1 MINNATPRV
10 KRFSSSTHSRFAAIG
25 LAAVVVGGLCV
36 RGYAQESDI
45 VTTTSGATASET
57 VAAPQDTGASLA
69 ETRAQNET
77 ISLNVD
83 NQEIRVILR
92 NIADI
97 YELNIVIPDELQG
110 TASLNLRDVTWQQI
124 FDIVLAE
131 AGYSWRDEDGIIRI
145 RMGTGD
151 SGTAVDPRVTIRP
164 DGLIDVD
171 FRSATVGGI
180 VSAIGRSLDLNVVM
194 KPDPILE
201 SEMKDFRLKGVTW
214 QQAMNA
220 ALNAYAFGY
229 EDNEGVLTIKSLA
242 EINAVP
248 DVSRVFQVKYSE
260 ASSIATLLEKQ
271 AGVTRVVTD
280 SRSNVIILTGQPAR
294 MGELKTLIDT
304 LDRPTPQV
312 MIESR
317 FIEVAQNDVK
327 NLGVNWA
334 SLAAYDVSAGPFER
348 EFVKR
353 VSEDD
358 QIEAK
363 NSDNMSYTTGRDGN
377 SGATSVNQVESTIN
391 RLKNLVDNTASQ
403 KTDTAIFSAD
413 AFSIVLSALSTNT
426 NSKIVANPTVV
437 SLNGEEAKIEI
448 VDHYYMQEAGTVS
461 NGVITQ
467 GNIIKLD
474 PLPGIALSVT
484 PTISGGDFISLKV
497 EPQVNN
503 QVGEQEFNDTF
514 IPVVRQRTALTH
526 VMVKDRETLAIG
538 GLVDE
543 TTRKITN
550 KVPLLG
556 SIPLVGRAFRHDS
569 DTVMATNQLIF
580 ITASIL
586 NPNETNY
593 VELVGRDRLNN
604 LGLSDRDIQGTRYQL
619 PPEEEALH
627 AAILKYR
634 TQVEAE
640 ESQSKLNQQIEA
652 FQSIEMK
659 KAEKAAKEAEK
670 RERAAEKAA
679 AKAEK
684 AAAKAAAKGESAP
697 ATPSVDDSDASR
709 RGRRTVPAF

>member
-1 MINNATPRV
+1 M
-10 KRFSSSTHSRFAAIG
+10 
-25 LAAVVVGGLCV
+25 
-36 RGYAQESDI
+36 
-45 VTTTSGATASET
+45 
-57 VAAPQDTGASLA
+57 
-69 ETRAQNET
+69 
-77 ISLNVD
+77 
-83 NQEIRVILR
+83 
-92 NIADI
+92 
-97 YELNIVIPDELQG
+97 
-110 TASLNLRDVTWQQI
+110 NLRDVTWQQI
-124 FDIVLAE
+124 FDIVLGE

-145 RMGTGD
+145 RMGTGE
-151 SGTAVDPRVTIRP
+151 SGVALDPRVTIRS

-194 KPDPILE
+194 KPDPVLDA
-201 SEMKDFRLKGVTW
+201 EMKDFRLKAVTW

-220 ALNAYAFGY
+220 ALNAYSWGY

-242 EINAVP
+242 EINAIP

-260 ASSIATLLEKQ
+260 ASAIATLLEQQ
-271 AGVTRVVTD
+271 AGVSRVVTD
-280 SRSNVIILTGQPAR
+280 SRSNVIILTGSPAR
-294 MGELKTLIDT
+294 MGELKALIDT

-334 SLAAYDVSAGPFER
+334 SLSGYEMSAGPFER
-348 EFVKR
+348 QFIKQYG
-353 VSEDD
+353 EDD
-358 QIEAK
+358 SGQVSTSDSMTTYTSRSGSACAVTA
-363 NSDNMSYTTGRDGN
+363 NS
-377 SGATSVNQVESTIN
+377 VESTIN
-391 RLKNLVDNTASQ
+391 RLKGLVDNTVSQ
-403 KTDTAIFSAD
+403 KTDLAIFSAD
-413 AFSIVLSALSTNT
+413 AFGIVLSALATNT
-426 NSKIVANPTVV
+426 DSKIVANPTVV
-437 SLNGEEAKIEI
+437 SLNGQEAKIQI
-448 VDHYYMQEAGTVS
+448 IDHYYLQEPGTVS
-461 NGVITQ
+461 NGVINQ
-467 GNIIKLD
+467 GQVVKLD

-497 EPQVNN
+497 TPQINN
-503 QVGEQEFNDTF
+503 KVAEQLFNNTI
-514 IPVVRQRTALTH
+514 IPVVRQRTAVTH

-543 TTRKITN
+543 TTAKTTN

-556 SIPLVGRAFRHDS
+556 SIPFVGRAFRHES
-569 DTVMATNQLIF
+569 DTVQATNQIIF

-593 VELVGRDRLNN
+593 VDMVGRERLNS
-604 LGLSDRDIQGTRYQL
+604 LGLSDRDVQGTRYQL

-634 TQVEAE
+634 TQVETE
-640 ESQSKLNQQIEA
+640 ENQSKLNRQIEA
-652 FQSIEMK
+652 FQSVELQ

-670 RERAAEKAA
+670 RERAAAKAA

-684 AAAKAAAKGESAP
+684 AAEKAAAKGVSEAP
-697 ATPSVDDSDASR
+697 ASSVDDSDSSR

>member
-10 KRFSSSTHSRFAAIG
+10 KRFSSLTHSRFAAIG
-25 LAAVVVGGLCV
+25 LAAVVAGGLCV

-45 VTTTSGATASET
+45 VTTSSAATAPVS
-57 VAAPQDTGASLA
+57 APVESPAST
-69 ETRAQNET
+69 EVRAQNET

-97 YELNIVIPDELQG
+97 YELNIVIPDDLTG
-110 TASLNLRDVTWQQI
+110 TSSLNLRDVTWQQI
-124 FDIVLAE
+124 FDIVLGE
-131 AGYSWRDEDGIIRI
+131 AGYSWRDEEGIIRI

-151 SGTAVDPRVTIRP
+151 SNVALDPRVTIRP

-201 SEMKDFRLKGVTW
+201 SEMKDFRLKAVTW

-220 ALNAYAFGY
+220 ALNAYQYGY
-229 EDNEGVLTIKSLA
+229 EDNESVLTIKSLA
-242 EINAVP
+242 DINAVP

-260 ASSIATLLEKQ
+260 ASSIAVLLEKQ

-280 SRSNVIILTGQPAR
+280 SRSNVIIVTGSPAR
-294 MGELKTLIDT
+294 MSELKALIDT

-317 FIEVAQNDVK
+317 FIEVSQNDVK

-334 SLAAYDVSAGPFER
+334 SLSGYGIDAGPLERTFIKQYQEDDGGASEAMDGMSTSTTRSGSAGA
-348 EFVKR
+348 VT
-353 VSEDD
+353 
-358 QIEAK
+358 A
-363 NSDNMSYTTGRDGN
+363 NS
-377 SGATSVNQVESTIN
+377 VESTIN
-391 RLKNLVDNTASQ
+391 RLKSLVDNTISQ

-413 AFSIVLSALSTNT
+413 AFSVVLAALSTNT

-437 SLNGEEAKIEI
+437 SLNGQEARIEI
-448 VDHYYMQEAGTVS
+448 VDHYYLQEPGTVS
-461 NGVITQ
+461 NGVINP
-467 GNIIKLD
+467 GEVIKLD
-474 PLPGIALSVT
+474 PLPGIALAVT
-484 PTISGGDFISLKV
+484 PTISGGDFISLRVK
-497 EPQVNN
+497 PQVNN
-503 QVGEQEFNDTF
+503 KVAEQMFNNTV
-514 IPVVRQRTALTH
+514 IPVVRQRTAVTH

-543 TTRKITN
+543 TTAKTTN

-556 SIPLVGRAFRHDS
+556 SIPFVGRAFRHDS
-569 DTVMATNQLIF
+569 DQVMATNQIIF

-593 VELVGRDRLNN
+593 VDMVGRDRLNS
-604 LGLSDRDIQGTRYQL
+604 LGLSDRDVQGTRFQL

-634 TQVEAE
+634 TQVETE
-640 ESQSKLNQQIEA
+640 ESQAKLNKQIEA
-652 FQSIEMK
+652 FQSVELQ

-670 RERAAEKAA
+670 RERAAAKAA

-684 AAAKAAAKGESAP
+684 AAAKAAEKGISEAP
-697 ATPSVDDSDASR
+697 ASSVDDSDSSR

>member
-25 LAAVVVGGLCV
+25 LAAVVAGGLCV
-36 RGYAQESDI
+36 RGYAQESEI

-57 VAAPQDTGASLA
+57 TTTAPQDLGVSLA

-124 FDIVLAE
+124 FDIVLGE
-131 AGYSWRDEDGIIRI
+131 AGYSWRDEEGIIRI
-145 RMGTGD
+145 RMGTGE
-151 SGTAVDPRVTIRP
+151 GGGALDPRVTVRA

-171 FRSATVGGI
+171 FRSSTVGGI
-180 VSAIGRSLDLNVVM
+180 VSAIGRSLDLNVVI

-201 SEMKDFRLKGVTW
+201 NELKDFRLKGVTW

-220 ALNAYAFGY
+220 ALNPYAFGY

-260 ASSIATLLEKQ
+260 ASAIAELLEKQ
-271 AGVTRVVTD
+271 AGVSRVVTD

-294 MGELKTLIDT
+294 MSELKALIDT

-317 FIEVAQNDVK
+317 FIEVSQNDVK
-327 NLGVNWA
+327 NIGMNWA
-334 SLAAYDVSAGPFER
+334 SLSGYELKAGPFER
-348 EFVKR
+348 EFIKTR
-353 VSEDD
+353 GEEDKWTNNTDDNLKTSTSRTGNAGAVSSNE
-358 QIEAK
+358 
-363 NSDNMSYTTGRDGN
+363 
-377 SGATSVNQVESTIN
+377 VESAIG
-391 RLKNLVDNTASQ
+391 RLQSLVDSTIAQ
-403 KTDTAIFSAD
+403 KTDSAIFSAD
-413 AFSIVLSALSTNT
+413 AFNIVLSALATNT
-426 NSKIVANPTVV
+426 DSKIVANPTVV
-437 SLNGEEAKIEI
+437 SLNGQEAKIEI
-448 VDHYYMQEAGTVS
+448 VDHYYLQEPGQVS
-461 NGVITQ
+461 QGVITQ
-467 GNIIKLD
+467 GQVVKLD

-497 EPQVNN
+497 IPQVNN
-503 QVGEQEFNDTF
+503 KVAEQVFNNTV
-514 IPVVRQRTALTH
+514 IPVVRQRTAVTH

-543 TTRKITN
+543 TTTKTVN

-593 VELVGRDRLNN
+593 VDLVGRDRLNT
-604 LGLSDRDIQGTRYQL
+604 LGLSDRDVQGARYKL

-634 TQVEAE
+634 TQVETE
-640 ESQSKLNQQIEA
+640 ENQSKLNQQVEA
-652 FQSIEMK
+652 FQTLEMK
-659 KAEKAAKEAEK
+659 RAEKAAKEAAK

-684 AAAKAAAKGESAP
+684 AAAKAAGDSAP
-697 ATPSVDDSDASR
+697 APSVDDGDASR

>member
-10 KRFSSSTHSRFAAIG
+10 KRFSSLTHSRFAAIG
-25 LAAVVVGGLCV
+25 LAAVVAGGLCV

-45 VTTTSGATASET
+45 VTTSSAATAP
-57 VAAPQDTGASLA
+57 VAAPASPVA
-69 ETRAQNET
+69 SEVRAQNET

-97 YELNIVIPDELQG
+97 YELNIVIPDDLQG
-110 TASLNLRDVTWQQI
+110 TSSLNLRDVTWQQI
-124 FDIVLAE
+124 FDIVLGE

-145 RMGTGD
+145 RMGTGE
-151 SGTAVDPRVTIRP
+151 SGVALDPRVTIRS

-194 KPDPILE
+194 KPDPVLDA
-201 SEMKDFRLKGVTW
+201 EMKDFRLKAVTW

-220 ALNAYAFGY
+220 ALNAYSWGY

-242 EINAVP
+242 EINAIP

-260 ASSIATLLEKQ
+260 ASAIATLLEQQ
-271 AGVTRVVTD
+271 AGVSRVVTD
-280 SRSNVIILTGQPAR
+280 SRSNVIILTGSPAR
-294 MGELKTLIDT
+294 MGELKALIDT

-334 SLAAYDVSAGPFER
+334 SLSGYEMSAGPFER
-348 EFVKR
+348 QFIKQYG
-353 VSEDD
+353 EDD
-358 QIEAK
+358 SGQVSTSDSMTTSTSRSGSAGAVTA
-363 NSDNMSYTTGRDGN
+363 NS
-377 SGATSVNQVESTIN
+377 VESTIN
-391 RLKNLVDNTASQ
+391 RLKGLVDNTVSQ
-403 KTDTAIFSAD
+403 KTDLAIFSAD
-413 AFSIVLSALSTNT
+413 AFGIVLSALATNT
-426 NSKIVANPTVV
+426 DSKIVANPTVV
-437 SLNGEEAKIEI
+437 SLNGQEAKIQI
-448 VDHYYMQEAGTVS
+448 IDHYYLQEPGTVS
-461 NGVITQ
+461 NGVINQ
-467 GNIIKLD
+467 GQVVKLD

-497 EPQVNN
+497 TPQINN
-503 QVGEQEFNDTF
+503 KVAEQLFNNTI
-514 IPVVRQRTALTH
+514 IPVVRQRTAVTH

-543 TTRKITN
+543 TTAKTTN

-556 SIPLVGRAFRHDS
+556 SIPFVGRAFRHES
-569 DTVMATNQLIF
+569 DTVQATNQIIF

-593 VELVGRDRLNN
+593 VDMVGRERLNS
-604 LGLSDRDIQGTRYQL
+604 LGLSDRDVQGTRYQL

-634 TQVEAE
+634 TQVETE
-640 ESQSKLNQQIEA
+640 ENQSKLNRQIEA
-652 FQSIEMK
+652 FQSVELQ

-670 RERAAEKAA
+670 RERAAAKAA

-684 AAAKAAAKGESAP
+684 AAEKAAAKGVSEAP
-697 ATPSVDDSDASR
+697 ASSVDDSDSSR

>member
-10 KRFSSSTHSRFAAIG
+10 KRFSSYTHSRFAAIG
-25 LAAVVVGGLCV
+25 LAAVVAGGLCV

-45 VTTTSGATASET
+45 VTTSSSSSDPVATAP
-57 VAAPQDTGASLA
+57 AAAA
-69 ETRAQNET
+69 EVRSQNET

-110 TASLNLRDVTWQQI
+110 TSSLNLRDVTWQQI
-124 FDIVLAE
+124 FDIVLGE
-131 AGYSWRDEDGIIRI
+131 AGYSWRDEEGIIRI

-151 SGTAVDPRVTIRP
+151 SGVALDPRVTIRQ

-194 KPDPILE
+194 KPDPILD
-201 SEMKDFRLKGVTW
+201 SEMKDFRLKAVTW

-220 ALNAYAFGY
+220 ALNAYSWGY

-242 EINAVP
+242 EINAIP

-260 ASSIATLLEKQ
+260 ASAIASLLEQQ

-280 SRSNVIILTGQPAR
+280 SRSNVIILTGSPAR
-294 MGELKTLIDT
+294 MGEMKALIDT

-334 SLAAYDVSAGPFER
+334 SLSGYEMQAGPFER
-348 EFVKR
+348 QFIKQYN
-353 VSEDD
+353 EDD
-358 QIEAK
+358 SGQIDTSDAMETSTSRTGSAGAVTA
-363 NSDNMSYTTGRDGN
+363 NS
-377 SGATSVNQVESTIN
+377 VESTIN
-391 RLKNLVDNTASQ
+391 RLKGLVDNTVTQ
-403 KTDTAIFSAD
+403 KTDMAIFSAD
-413 AFSIVLSALSTNT
+413 AFGIVLSALATNT
-426 NSKIVANPTVV
+426 DSKIVANPTVV
-437 SLNGEEAKIEI
+437 SLNGQEAKIQI
-448 VDHYYMQEAGTVS
+448 IDHYYLQEPGTVS
-461 NGVITQ
+461 NGVVNQ
-467 GNIIKLD
+467 GQVVKLD

-497 EPQVNN
+497 MPQINN
-503 QVGEQEFNDTF
+503 KVAEQLFNNTI
-514 IPVVRQRTALTH
+514 IPVVRQRTAITH

-543 TTRKITN
+543 TTAKTTN

-556 SIPLVGRAFRHDS
+556 SIPFVGRAFRHESDS
-569 DTVMATNQLIF
+569 VQATNQIIF

-586 NPNETNY
+586 DPNETNY
-593 VELVGRDRLNN
+593 VDMVGRERLNS
-604 LGLSDRDIQGTRYQL
+604 LGLSDRDVQGTRYQL

-634 TQVEAE
+634 TQVETE
-640 ESQSKLNQQIEA
+640 ENQSKLNRQIEA
-652 FQSIEMK
+652 FQSVELQ

-670 RERAAEKAA
+670 RERAAAKAA

-684 AAAKAAAKGESAP
+684 AAAKAAEKGISEAP
-697 ATPSVDDSDASR
+697 ASSVDDSDSSR

>member
-10 KRFSSSTHSRFAAIG
+10 KRFSSLTHSRFAAIG
-25 LAAVVVGGLCV
+25 LAAVVAGGLCV

-45 VTTTSGATASET
+45 VTTSS
-57 VAAPQDTGASLA
+57 AAPAPVSATV
-69 ETRAQNET
+69 ETPAATEVRSQNET

-97 YELNIVIPDELQG
+97 YELNIVIPDDLQG
-110 TASLNLRDVTWQQI
+110 TSSLNLRDVTWQQI
-124 FDIVLAE
+124 FDIVLGE

-151 SGTAVDPRVTIRP
+151 SGVVLDPRVTIRQ

-171 FRSATVGGI
+171 FRSESVGGI

-194 KPDPILE
+194 KPDPVLE
-201 SEMKDFRLKGVTW
+201 SQMSDFRLKGVTW
-214 QQAMNA
+214 QQAMNS
-220 ALNAYAFGY
+220 ALNAYQYGY

-260 ASSIATLLEKQ
+260 ASAIATLLEQQ
-271 AGVTRVVTD
+271 AGVSRVVTD
-280 SRSNVIILTGQPAR
+280 SRSNVIILTGQPYR
-294 MGELKTLIDT
+294 MAELKALIDT

-327 NLGVNWA
+327 NLGVNWT
-334 SLAAYDVSAGPFER
+334 SLSGYGLRAGPFSR
-348 EFVKR
+348 EFDKGIR
-353 VSEDD
+353 EDD
-358 QIEAK
+358 LSRSEMG
-363 NSDNMSYTTGRDGN
+363 DNLSSSTSR
-377 SGATSVNQVESTIN
+377 SGAGGAITSNEVESTIN
-391 RLKNLVDNTASQ
+391 RLKSLMDNTYTT

-413 AFSIVLSALSTNT
+413 AFALVLSALATNT
-426 NSKIVANPTVV
+426 DSKIVANPTVV
-437 SLNGEEAKIEI
+437 SLNGQEAKIEI
-448 VDHYYMQEAGTVS
+448 VDHYYLQEPGQVS
-461 NGVITQ
+461 SGVITAGQ
-467 GNIIKLD
+467 VIKLD
-474 PLPGIALSVT
+474 PLPGIALRVT

-497 EPQVNN
+497 IPQVNN
-503 QVGEQEFNDTF
+503 KVAEQVFNNTV
-514 IPVVRQRTALTH
+514 IPVVRQRTAVTH

-543 TTRKITN
+543 TTAKTTN

-556 SIPLVGRAFRHDS
+556 SIPLVGRAFRHESDS
-569 DTVMATNQLIF
+569 VNATNQIIF

-593 VELVGRDRLNN
+593 VDLVGRERLNS
-604 LGLSDRDIQGTRYQL
+604 LGLSDRDVQGNRYQL

-634 TQVEAE
+634 TQVTTE
-640 ESQSKLNQQIEA
+640 ENQNRLNQQIEA
-652 FQSIEMK
+652 FQTVEQQR
-659 KAEKAAKEAEK
+659 AEKAIKEAEK
-670 RERAAEKAA
+670 RERAAAKAA

-684 AAAKAAAKGESAP
+684 AAAKAAAKGGEAP
-697 ATPSVDDSDASR
+697 VSSSDEGDSR